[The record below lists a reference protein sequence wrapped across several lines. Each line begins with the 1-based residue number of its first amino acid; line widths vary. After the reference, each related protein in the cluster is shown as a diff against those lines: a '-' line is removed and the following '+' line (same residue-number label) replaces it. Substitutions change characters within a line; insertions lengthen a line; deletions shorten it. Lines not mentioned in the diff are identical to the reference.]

1 MIAIILSSVALVV
14 AIIALVFAAK
24 NHRVKEIITR
34 EEIIHAPVQYPFTY
48 DASCEMYRLEGGLE
62 VEGPLSCYHTKK
74 K

>member
-14 AIIALVFAAK
+14 AIIALVFAVK

-34 EEIIHAPVQYPFTY
+34 EEIIHAPVQYPFIY
-48 DASCEMYRLEGGLE
+48 DEENGVYRLTGGLE
-62 VEGPLSCYHTKK
+62 VDGSLSCYHHKK